1 MRVTG
6 LFVIVFAVLCAALG
20 FGMWAAPEELAGALK
35 VGILAP
41 EGLSTL
47 RGDLGGL
54 FVALAALCFAGV
66 WTRRTVLLQAAAL
79 VLFAIVVG
87 RLTGVVDDGLPGG
100 VPRALVIEI
109 AAIVALALHARA
121 LGRAQAPERA
131 GLTRVI
137 LLVLG
142 LGVAAKLGFSA
153 ALANPTVQQKIFE
166 RAVAQRM
173 GADNSA
179 LLADDALRV
188 AVCGT
193 SAPLPSKARAKACVA
208 VIAGG
213 RFYIVDVGPESVEN
227 LMQWGVPLNRIGG
240 VLITHFHS
248 DHIGDL
254 GELNLQT
261 WAQGRP
267 APLNVYGGPGIDQVV
282 GGFNQAYRI
291 DQGYRTVHHTAKFMP
306 PETWPMVART
316 VEMTGPATPA
326 KARTGVVLDDGKLKI
341 TAIEVDHGPI
351 EPAYAYR
358 FDYKG
363 RSVVISGDIKNHPPL
378 ARAAMG
384 ADILVSEAIAR
395 PMVERME
402 AGAKGLGRPRVERI
416 MHDIQDYHISPQEAA
431 GLANQA
437 KVKLLVFYHLLPAP
451 DGMIARRTF
460 ESGIDAARDGAW
472 TLADD
477 GSLYTLPLESKDVR
491 IGRVPRAP

>member
-6 LFVIVFAVLCAALG
+6 FFVLVFALLFAALG
-20 FGMWAAPEELAGALK
+20 FGLWAAPEELAGGLR
-35 VGILAP
+35 VGPLSP
-41 EGLSTL
+41 EGVSTL
-47 RGDLGGL
+47 RADLGGL
-54 FVALAALCFAGV
+54 FVALAVLCLAGV
-66 WTRRTVLLQAAAL
+66 WTRRAMLLQAAAL
-79 VLFAIVVG
+79 ILVTIVVG
-87 RLTGVVDDGLPGG
+87 RLMGVVDDGLPGG
-100 VPRALVIEI
+100 VPRALAVEI
-109 AAIVALALHARA
+109 AAIAALVLHARG
-121 LGRAQAPERA
+121 LGRSEAPERA

-137 LLVLG
+137 LLVVG
-142 LGVAAKLGFSA
+142 LGVAAKLGLSA

-173 GADNSA
+173 GVDNTA
-179 LLADDALRV
+179 LMADDALRV

-193 SAPLPSKARAKACVA
+193 SAPLPSKTRAKACVA

-213 RFYIVDVGPESVEN
+213 KFYIVDVGPESVEN
-227 LMQWGVPLNRIGG
+227 LMQWGIPLSRIGG

-291 DQGYRTVHHTAKFMP
+291 DQGYRTVHHTAKIMP
-306 PETWPMVART
+306 PETWPLVART
-316 VEMTGPATPA
+316 VEMAGPATPA
-326 KARTGVVLDDGKLKI
+326 KARTGLVFDDGKLKV

-363 RSVVISGDIKNHPPL
+363 RSVVITGDMKNHPPL

-384 ADILVSEAIAR
+384 ADVMVSEAIAR
-395 PMVERME
+395 PMIQTME
-402 AGAKGLGRPRVERI
+402 AGAKGLGRDRVERI
-416 MHDIQDYHISPQEAA
+416 MHDIQDYHVSPQEAA
-431 GLANQA
+431 VLANQA

-460 ESGIDAARDGAW
+460 ESGIEAARDGDW

-477 GSLYTLPLESKDVR
+477 GSLYTLPLGSKEVR
-491 IGRVPRAP
+491 IGRVPKAP

>member
-6 LFVIVFAVLCAALG
+6 AFVIAFALLFAALG
-20 FGMWAAPEELAGALK
+20 FGLWAAPEELAGALQ
-35 VGILAP
+35 VAALAP

-54 FVALAALCFAGV
+54 FVALAALCLAGV
-66 WTRRTVLLQAAAL
+66 WTRRGTLLQAAAL
-79 VLFAIVVG
+79 ILAMIVVG
-87 RLTGVVDDGLPGG
+87 RLTGVIDDGLPGG
-100 VPRALVIEI
+100 APRALAIEVG
-109 AAIVALALHARA
+109 AILALVLHARG
-121 LGRAQAPERA
+121 LSRSDAPERG
-131 GLTRVI
+131 GLTRTI
-137 LLVLG
+137 LLIAG
-142 LGVAAKLGFSA
+142 LGVAAKFGLSA
-153 ALANPTVQQKIFE
+153 ALANPTVQQNIFE

-173 GADNSA
+173 GQDNSA

-193 SAPLPSKARAKACVA
+193 SAPLPSKTRAKACVA

-213 RFYIVDVGPESVEN
+213 KFYIVDVGPESVEN
-227 LMQWGVPLNRIGG
+227 LMQWGVPLDRIGG

-267 APLNVYGGPGIDQVV
+267 APLEVYGGPGVDQVV
-282 GGFNQAYRI
+282 DGFNQAYRI
-291 DQGYRTVHHTAKFMP
+291 DQGYRTVHHTAKMMP
-306 PETWPMVART
+306 PETWPLVART
-316 VEMTGPATPA
+316 VEMAGAPTPA
-326 KARTGVVLDDGKLKI
+326 KARTGVVLDDGQLKI

-363 RSVVISGDIKNHPPL
+363 RSVVISGDMKNHAPF

-384 ADILVSEAIAR
+384 ADVMVSEAIAR
-395 PMVERME
+395 PMIETME
-402 AGAKGLGRPRVERI
+402 AGAKSLGRKRVERI
-416 MHDIQDYHISPQEAA
+416 MHDIQDYHVSPQEAA

-460 ESGIDAARDGAW
+460 ESGIDAARNGDW

-477 GSLYTLPLESKDVR
+477 GSLYTLPLGSKDVR
-491 IGRVPRAP
+491 IGSVNR